1 MYHYD
6 NFNNKKINIVYK
18 LYIIKYINRSEK
30 LMEINIC
37 KLIDSIEEKREISED
52 DLLVRELLEI
62 CYKNSSKISTIDLKK
77 FNYRIFKKAYD
88 EIMKTDY
95 ENMNIIK
102 DMIKIEFFSENLD
115 SIYPIDDDDIY

>member
-1 MYHYD
+1 
-6 NFNNKKINIVYK
+6 
-18 LYIIKYINRSEK
+18 
-30 LMEINIC
+30 MEINIC

>member
-1 MYHYD
+1 M
-6 NFNNKKINIVYK
+6 
-18 LYIIKYINRSEK
+18 
-30 LMEINIC
+30 
-37 KLIDSIEEKREISED
+37 
-52 DLLVRELLEI
+52 LVRELLEI
-62 CYKNSSKISTIDLKK
+62 CYKNSSKISNIDLKK

-115 SIYPIDDDDIY
+115 SIYPIDDDDDIY